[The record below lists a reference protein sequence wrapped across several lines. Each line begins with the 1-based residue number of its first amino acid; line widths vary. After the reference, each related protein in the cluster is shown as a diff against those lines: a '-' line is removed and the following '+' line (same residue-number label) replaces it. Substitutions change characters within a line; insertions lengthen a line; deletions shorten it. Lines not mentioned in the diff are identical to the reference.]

1 MIYIERAYNS
11 YMLLYPIFFFPI
23 TCLEIHF
30 FMGEEQL
37 DTKFHD
43 LQLFIMLIL
52 KKMKI
57 FYGGAQLG
65 YILN

>member
-30 FMGEEQL
+30 FMGDTIRRFLQNKKFFLKFWEQL
-37 DTKFHD
+37 YTKFHD
-43 LQLFIMLIL
+43 LQ
-52 KKMKI
+52 
-57 FYGGAQLG
+57 
-65 YILN
+65 